1 MKRIFTSLFAVLA
14 LAATAG
20 ATSSES
26 TFDFKNNP
34 EGWPSATAMERFDD
48 ETAGNVP
55 QAGYTVGDVTM
66 TASTGTYIQT
76 DRYLLVDFDGTVTF
90 TAGQGRKV
98 TKVVFESTRMN
109 FTADLG
115 TLDGL
120 TWEGS
125 AVAVT
130 FTSPNARTQVVT
142 AVVTTDESD
151 GSEQTVDYVECENIA
166 AFKALAVGTPARLTL
181 SNAQVNAVD
190 DIMGVAYVEDATGA
204 VEFSDL
210 DVQLNRNDLLNGYIY
225 VKRGQVLIYDET
237 VEGEDPDGERV
248 QAVSD
253 AQTSGE
259 TFTVT
264 PDATLTP
271 TVLTPAD
278 LLSDAHFSEL
288 VKLENVTLTK
298 PGRFY
303 FITVGDKNIQVK
315 DQFFYLPYDFEIPVD
330 EELSSITGVFT
341 WSGARYAVYLTDVQV
356 EQVTAVEDVKTTR
369 ATDDRVFT
377 LTGVCLGRVD
387 VNQLP
392 AGIYVRGGQKLL
404 VR

>member
-1 MKRIFTSLFAVLA
+1 MRIFTSLFAVLA

-115 TLDGL
+115 SLDGL
-120 TWEGS
+120 TWKGS

-225 VKRGQVLIYDET
+225 VKRGQVLIYDES
-237 VEGEDPDGERV
+237 V
-248 QAVSD
+248 
-253 AQTSGE
+253 
-259 TFTVT
+259 
-264 PDATLTP
+264 
-271 TVLTPAD
+271 
-278 LLSDAHFSEL
+278 
-288 VKLENVTLTK
+288 
-298 PGRFY
+298 
-303 FITVGDKNIQVK
+303 
-315 DQFFYLPYDFEIPVD
+315 
-330 EELSSITGVFT
+330 
-341 WSGARYAVYLTDVQV
+341 
-356 EQVTAVEDVKTTR
+356 
-369 ATDDRVFT
+369 
-377 LTGVCLGRVD
+377 
-387 VNQLP
+387 
-392 AGIYVRGGQKLL
+392 
-404 VR
+404 